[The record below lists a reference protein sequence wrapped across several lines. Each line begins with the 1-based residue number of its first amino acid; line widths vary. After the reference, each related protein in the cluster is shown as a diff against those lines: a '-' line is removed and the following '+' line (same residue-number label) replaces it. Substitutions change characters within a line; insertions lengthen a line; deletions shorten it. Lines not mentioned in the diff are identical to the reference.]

1 MEDFIFYIYEFSASF
16 IPFLIILLLFHHIH
30 KKQKLQISKF
40 YTILMMLFTCYL
52 IGVYHFN
59 GVATIYEAVAY
70 QLEIRKD
77 SINLI
82 PFSNNIDIV
91 AYLLNVVLLIP
102 LGIFVP
108 VLWEK
113 VNRLIDIARIG
124 FLFSVFI
131 EITQLIN
138 NRQTDIDDVI
148 LNTSG
153 AVIGFMIYKLCSHP
167 LKQKFQQ
174 NSIPV
179 IELPVCILILFAGR
193 FLLFNEMGLA
203 KLLYHF

>member
-1 MEDFIFYIYEFSASF
+1 MEDFIFYVYEFSVSF
-16 IPFLIILLLFHHIH
+16 IPFLITLLLFHYIH
-30 KKQKLQISKF
+30 KKRKLQISKS
-40 YTILMMLFTCYL
+40 YPILMMLFACYL
-52 IGVYHFN
+52 IGVYHFT
-59 GVATIYEAVAY
+59 GAGTIYEAISF
-70 QLEIRKD
+70 QLEIRED

-82 PFSNNIDIV
+82 PFSNEIDIV
-91 AYLLNVVLLIP
+91 AYLLNIVLLIP

-113 VNRLIDIARIG
+113 ASRWSAVAGIG

-153 AVIGFMIYKLCSHP
+153 AVIGFMMYKLCRQP
-167 LKQKFQQ
+167 LKQKIQQ
-174 NSIPV
+174 NSVPV
-179 IELPVCILILFAGR
+179 TELPICILILFAGR

>member
-16 IPFLIILLLFHHIH
+16 ILFLITMRLFHHIH
-30 KKQKLQISKF
+30 KKQKLQISKS
-40 YTILMMLFTCYL
+40 YSILMMLFACYL
-52 IGVYHFN
+52 IGVYHFT
-59 GVATIYEAVAY
+59 GAGTIYEAITF
-70 QLEIRKD
+70 QLEIRED

-82 PFSNNIDIV
+82 PFSNDIV
-91 AYLLNVVLLIP
+91 AYLLNIVLLIP

-108 VLWEK
+108 ILWEK
-113 VNRLIDIARIG
+113 ASRWSAVAGIG

-153 AVIGFMIYKLCSHP
+153 AIIGFIIYKICSP
-167 LKQKFQQ
+167 ALNQKFQQ
-174 NSIPV
+174 NSV
-179 IELPVCILILFAGR
+179 TVTELPTYILILFAGR

>member
-1 MEDFIFYIYEFSASF
+1 IT
-16 IPFLIILLLFHHIH
+16 FLIALFLFHRMH
-30 KKQKLQISKF
+30 KKRKLQISKS
-40 YTILMMLFTCYL
+40 YDILIILFACYL
-52 IGVYHFN
+52 IGVYHFT
-59 GVATIYEAVAY
+59 GAGTIYEAITY
-70 QLEIRKD
+70 QLKIRED

-82 PFSNNIDIV
+82 PFSNDIDIV

-113 VNRLIDIARIG
+113 ASRLINIAVIG
-124 FLFSVFI
+124 FSFSVFI

-153 AVIGFMIYKLCSHP
+153 AIIGFLIYKLCSP
-167 LKQKFQQ
+167 FLKQKFQQ

-179 IELPVCILILFAGR
+179 TELPICIFILFAGR
-193 FLLFNEMGLA
+193 FLLFNEIGLV